1 MTWTAKNL
9 DSINTQGC
17 YPHEEIDLFFFVF
30 WEEGGIRPVVTMT
43 YKKNEHVS

>member
-9 DSINTQGC
+9 DSIDTQGC
-17 YPHEEIDLFFFVF
+17 YPHEEIYLFFFF
-30 WEEGGIRPVVTMT
+30 LGGGGTRPVATMT